1 MLVCNICGRNGER
14 FDDSSRVDDR
24 RAQVVIPSLGAAP
37 PREYPSRF
45 DFVGMAAR
53 ALIAGNSSDAPLPLA
68 AS

>member
-24 RAQVVIPSLGAAP
+24 RAQVVIASLEAAA
-37 PREYPSRF
+37 PREYARRF
-45 DFVGMAAR
+45 DFVGMATR
-53 ALIAGNSSDAPLPLA
+53 ALIAGNSSDASLPLA